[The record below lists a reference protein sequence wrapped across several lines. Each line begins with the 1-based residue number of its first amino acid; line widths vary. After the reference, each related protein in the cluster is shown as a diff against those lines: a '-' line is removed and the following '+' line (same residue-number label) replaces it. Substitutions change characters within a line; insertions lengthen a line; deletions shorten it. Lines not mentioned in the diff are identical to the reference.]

1 MTKQDPQWV
10 FAFLAKNTTP
20 YVRKLKED
28 IYMATAI
35 AVLTIVSAAAT
46 IQYVT
51 VKTIRELV
59 ELKDQKKNQN
69 K

>member
-1 MTKQDPQWV
+1 
-10 FAFLAKNTTP
+10 
-20 YVRKLKED
+20 
-28 IYMATAI
+28 MATAI

-51 VKTIRELV
+51 VKTVKELV
-59 ELKDQKKNQN
+59 ELRDRKKNQN

>member
-1 MTKQDPQWV
+1 MG
-10 FAFLAKNTTP
+10 
-20 YVRKLKED
+20 
-28 IYMATAI
+28 TAI

-51 VKTIRELV
+51 AKTIREVL
-59 ELKDQKKNQN
+59 EMRDQKKNQN